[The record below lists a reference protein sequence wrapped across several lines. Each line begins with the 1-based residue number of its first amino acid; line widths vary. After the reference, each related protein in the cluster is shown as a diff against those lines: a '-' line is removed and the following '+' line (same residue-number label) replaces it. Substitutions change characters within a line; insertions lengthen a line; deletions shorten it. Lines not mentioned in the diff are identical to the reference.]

1 MNVLKAGDTDISRLR
16 AREPGR
22 VRHEHLAHGRRE
34 VARRHVIE
42 AYAIYLETPPMRV
55 AGGGGHGGGG
65 LLGGGA
71 GGGRSGGGDG
81 GVDVNMLGGGGGGV
95 RLGARERREAQRQRA
110 VDVGVRLRAGV
121 HGP

>member
-1 MNVLKAGDTDISRLR
+1 MQSEGR
-16 AREPGR
+16 AAL
-22 VRHEHLAHGRRE
+22 VSILASFFFYFSFSLT
-34 VARRHVIE
+34 
-42 AYAIYLETPPMRV
+42 YAIYLETPPMRV

-71 GGGRSGGGDG
+71 GGEGGGGEGGGGRSGGGDG
-81 GVDVNMLGGGGGGV
+81 GVDGNMLGGGGGGV